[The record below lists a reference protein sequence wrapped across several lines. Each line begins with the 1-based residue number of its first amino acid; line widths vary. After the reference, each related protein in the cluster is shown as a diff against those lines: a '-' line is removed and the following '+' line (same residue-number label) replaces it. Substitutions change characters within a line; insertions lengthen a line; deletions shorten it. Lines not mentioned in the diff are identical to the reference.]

1 MCRFASKF
9 PTLFFFLL
17 CIVPAAAQRDLSGT
31 PEIEQTLRRLN
42 VTGRALMIG
51 AHPDD
56 ENTAVLAYL
65 ARGRF
70 VRTGYLSLTRGEGG
84 QNLIGPEQGDLLGLI
99 RTQELLAARRIDGA
113 EQFFSRAI
121 DFGYT
126 KTASE
131 TLAKWGHDRILSDV
145 VWVIRNFR
153 PDVIILRFSGT
164 ERDGHGQHQV
174 SAILGKE
181 AFSAAADPQRFPE
194 QLRYVKP
201 WQAKR
206 VLWNVF
212 RFTRQQEQ
220 EAEKLKDRLEVDV
233 GDYDPVLGKSYAEI
247 AGISR
252 SMHRSQGMGAPE
264 RRGSAR
270 EAFVVVAGEPAQK
283 DLFDGIDLTWNRVP
297 GRAEI
302 GRLIGHAIA
311 RLDHLHPE
319 LAIPDLLAA
328 RALMHERVAEVDEAI
343 AQCAGLWLDAEADR
357 YAVTPGDSVKVKL
370 TALAR
375 SGWRFDGVKAT
386 VANMPAIVSAAALEY
401 NKPVETSISY
411 AFPADQPYSQPF
423 WLAKPKQGDT
433 YTIDDQR
440 MIGEPDSPPVLTAR
454 FQVAA
459 GGAQLELTRPVRYR
473 YIDRVQG
480 ELTRALAVVPPVA
493 VNMSESVRMF
503 PSREERGIR
512 VVVEANRADAAGEVK
527 LDVPAGW
534 SVKPA
539 ARAFKLHAAG
549 EQQELMFGVTPPG
562 KDTIGEL
569 HASAETGGRSIGRGM
584 TVISYPH
591 IPVQVVFPPAEQ
603 KLVHAD
609 IRVLAKKIGY
619 IMGAGDDMPRALE
632 QLGCQVT
639 LLSAADLEQRN
650 LAEFDAI
657 VAGVRA
663 YNVRSDLVANEQRLM
678 DYVRNGGTY
687 LVQYNTADRGPLPA
701 MGPYPFT
708 VTIDMQRRHDRVSVE
723 DAPVAFPHPENPLLH
738 VPNQITERDF
748 AGWVQERGLYFPS
761 KWDPHYQTV
770 LECHDPGEP
779 PEEGGTLYTRY
790 GKGVYIY
797 TAYSWFR
804 QLPAGVPGA
813 YRLFAN
819 MLSAGRANR
828 VE

>member
-1 MCRFASKF
+1 MCRFVSKF
-9 PTLFFFLL
+9 PTLLFFLL

-181 AFSAAADPQRFPE
+181 AFTAAADPQRFPE

-283 DLFDGIDLTWNRVP
+283 DLFDGIDLTWNRIP
-297 GRAEI
+297 GETEV
-302 GRLIGHAIA
+302 GRLISRAIA
-311 RLDHLHPE
+311 KLDPLHPE
-319 LAIPDLLAA
+319 RIIPDLLAA
-328 RALMHERVAEVDEAI
+328 RALMRERVAEVDEAI

-375 SGWRFDGVKAT
+375 SAWRFDGVTST
-386 VANMPAIVSAAALEY
+386 VANIPVVVSARPLAY

-411 AFPADQPYSQPF
+411 TFPADQPYSQPF

-440 MIGEPDSPPVLTAR
+440 MIGVPDSPPVLAAR

-459 GGAQLELTRPVRYR
+459 GSAELELTRPVRYR

-480 ELTRALAVVPPVA
+480 ELTRALAIVPPVA

-503 PSREERGIR
+503 PNTEERGIR
-512 VVVEANRADAAGEVK
+512 VVVEANRAEATGEVK

-539 ARAFKLHAAG
+539 VRAFKLHAAG

-562 KDTIGEL
+562 KDTIAEL

-584 TVISYPH
+584 EVISYPH

-603 KLVHAD
+603 KLVRAD
-609 IRVLAKKIGY
+609 IRILAKKIGY
-619 IMGAGDDMPRALE
+619 VVGAGDDMPRALE

-639 LLSAADLEQRN
+639 LLSTADLEQRN

-687 LVQYNTADRGPLPA
+687 VVQYNTADRDPLPP
-701 MGPYPFT
+701 MGPYTFT
-708 VTIDMQRRHDRVSVE
+708 VIIDMQRRHDRVSVE
-723 DAPVAFPHPENPLLH
+723 DAPVAFPHPDHPLLH
-738 VPNQITERDF
+738 VPNRITEQDF

-770 LECHDPGEP
+770 LESHDPGEP

>member
-1 MCRFASKF
+1 
-9 PTLFFFLL
+9 
-17 CIVPAAAQRDLSGT
+17 
-31 PEIEQTLRRLN
+31 
-42 VTGRALMIG
+42 MIG

-145 VWVIRNFR
+145 VGVIRNFR

-181 AFSAAADPQRFPE
+181 AFTAAADPHRFPE

-233 GDYDPVLGKSYAEI
+233 GDFDPVLGKSYAEI

-283 DLFDGIDLTWNRVP
+283 DLFDGIDLTWNRIP
-297 GRAEI
+297 GEAEV
-302 GRLIGHAIA
+302 GRLISRAIA
-311 RLDHLHPE
+311 KLDPLHPE
-319 LAIPDLLAA
+319 RIIPDLLAA
-328 RALMHERVAEVDEAI
+328 RALMQEGVAEVDEAI

-375 SGWRFDGVKAT
+375 SAWRFDGVKAT
-386 VANMPAIVSAAALEY
+386 VANMPAVVSATALEY
-401 NKPVETSISY
+401 NKPVETNISY
-411 AFPADQPYSQPF
+411 AFPAGQPYSQPF

-440 MIGEPDSPPVLTAR
+440 MIGVPDSPPVLTAR

-459 GGAQLELTRPVRYR
+459 DGAQLELTRPVRYR

-512 VVVEANRADAAGEVK
+512 VVVEANRAEAAGEVK

-534 SVKPA
+534 SVQPA
-539 ARAFKLHAAG
+539 ARGFKLRAAG

-562 KDTIGEL
+562 KDTIAEL
-569 HASAETGGRSIGRGM
+569 RAWAETGGRTVGRGM
-584 TVISYPH
+584 EVISYPH
-591 IPVQVVFPPAEQ
+591 IPVQVVFLPAEQ

-609 IRVLAKKIGY
+609 IRILVKKIGY

-650 LAEFDAI
+650 LTEFDAI

-687 LVQYNTADRGPLPA
+687 VVQYNTVDRGPLPA

-723 DAPVAFPHPENPLLH
+723 DAPVSFPHADHPLLH
-738 VPNQITERDF
+738 VPNRITEQDF

-761 KWDPHYQTV
+761 KWDRHYQTL
-770 LECHDPGEP
+770 LESHDPGEP

-813 YRLFAN
+813 FRLFAN